1 MIYQENLIVAF
12 GFGLNMKCRSHHYLN
27 ILKPFAEFGLR
38 QIVLFLDMAN
48 ESCLANSVEIGPRTA
63 FGIET
68 LLDEQANNSELAE
81 NLDVDIIECT
91 NAIDNTGLA
100 EVEDPYATEYSSS
113 FDDTIL
119 QSEVDDAEVE
129 SRFCGKNDWQ
139 SAFDG
144 FSSLLQMRKKKLTS
158 HWRRFIRPL
167 MWRCKWTELRIKELE
182 SQALHY
188 GRELAAHYIRKK
200 NQLELGQ
207 FDLKNLGSRS
217 VPFSS
222 QSSRKR
228 AVKRR
233 KRKKVECM
241 ADLNSYLSFHNL
253 FSYFGISFPLYL
265 SILVSP
271 LTALP
276 P

>member
-1 MIYQENLIVAF
+1 MIEKCKNIAKELYFYILMAKEIYLWLFFCLVHYFIVF
-12 GFGLNMKCRSHHYLN
+12 LRVMHILTMHY
-27 ILKPFAEFGLR
+27 
-38 QIVLFLDMAN
+38 VL
-48 ESCLANSVEIGPRTA
+48 
-63 FGIET
+63 
-68 LLDEQANNSELAE
+68 
-81 NLDVDIIECT
+81 
-91 NAIDNTGLA
+91 
-100 EVEDPYATEYSSS
+100 YS
-113 FDDTIL
+113 
-119 QSEVDDAEVE
+119 
-129 SRFCGKNDWQ
+129 
-139 SAFDG
+139 
-144 FSSLLQMRKKKLTS
+144 RKKKLTS